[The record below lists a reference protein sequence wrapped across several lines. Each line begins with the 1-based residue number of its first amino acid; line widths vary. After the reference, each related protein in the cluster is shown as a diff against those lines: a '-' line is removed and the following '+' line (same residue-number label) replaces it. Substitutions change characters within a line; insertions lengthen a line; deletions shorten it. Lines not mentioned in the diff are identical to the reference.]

1 MGRLRLGGEEH
12 KKLFCRMFSDSFRTF
27 EVRDIK
33 WPELDEENLKRLRAM
48 PFWDEAVKTERVAGM
63 RVRLMAEVER
73 DPMIREMIAMQAYE
87 ETRHS
92 GILESLMQHCGIEV
106 PIDDTDKERDAEWGF
121 IRMGYGEVCDSF
133 FAFGLFRV
141 AGETGLFSPELMK
154 IFDEFMDEEARHIVF
169 FVNWAAYRQ
178 KNLRMFKP
186 WFSIR
191 RALGMALQAYGRM
204 ETALQMARGDGPGED
219 FVMQVPESV
228 ATDVSVRRLFEA
240 CLEENNRRLAKYD
253 ERLLRPTLVP
263 KAVKLALR
271 LMPAG

>member
-12 KKLFCRMFSDSFRTF
+12 KRLFCRMFNDSFRTF

-121 IRMGYGEVCDSF
+121 IRMGYGEVFDSF

-141 AGETGLFSPELMK
+141 AGETGLFSP
-154 IFDEFMDEEARHIVF
+154 IAPFTNNTR
-169 FVNWAAYRQ
+169 
-178 KNLRMFKP
+178 LR
-186 WFSIR
+186 
-191 RALGMALQAYGRM
+191 
-204 ETALQMARGDGPGED
+204 
-219 FVMQVPESV
+219 
-228 ATDVSVRRLFEA
+228 
-240 CLEENNRRLAKYD
+240 
-253 ERLLRPTLVP
+253 RPLP
-263 KAVKLALR
+263 SLKKAVNSFGMEDPR
-271 LMPAG
+271 